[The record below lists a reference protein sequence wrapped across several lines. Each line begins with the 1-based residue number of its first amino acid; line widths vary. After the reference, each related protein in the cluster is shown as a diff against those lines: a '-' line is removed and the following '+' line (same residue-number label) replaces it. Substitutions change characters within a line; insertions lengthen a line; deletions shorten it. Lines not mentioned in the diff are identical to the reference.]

1 MSPKNSIVTGFVYYL
16 LLSRSPLCAHES
28 PFVLAAGTRLRVEF
42 NTAVGT
48 AISRP
53 NDGVEVRLL
62 KPATAGGREILP
74 VGTVL
79 TGRVLAARKGDKH
92 TKTYPMIRLGF
103 TRVTLPDGQSFPVQ
117 ASLAD
122 LGVDEYVDSEGAA
135 STVPPTKGGD
145 IVVPATTTAAGAGIG
160 GIAGGGKGAAIGA
173 GVGGAIGVL
182 GDLSA
187 HIAQWYDFTLKRGR
201 KAWLRL
207 DDDLGLTPPPSHV
220 RKEPDIQGPSAS
232 AQLPQAP
239 ATPPSGENP
248 PRPGAAPTP
257 APPKPENKGV
267 DADLTVLVAT
277 ATASSKPE
285 NKGVVY
291 VEPAPKARFYHVNT
305 EALLRDLNKAGVPL
319 TINPTQADYLLRTS
333 HDSHGFHAEL
343 TDHDG
348 RIAWVGSTR
357 TQGGLAQGI
366 VRYMREHALLK

>member
-1 MSPKNSIVTGFVYYL
+1 
-16 LLSRSPLCAHES
+16 
-28 PFVLAAGTRLRVEF
+28 
-42 NTAVGT
+42 
-48 AISRP
+48 
-53 NDGVEVRLL
+53 
-62 KPATAGGREILP
+62 
-74 VGTVL
+74 
-79 TGRVLAARKGDKH
+79 VLAARKGDKH

-122 LGVDEYVDSEGAA
+122 LGVDVYVDSEGAA
-135 STVPPTKGGD
+135 STVPPTKAGD

-160 GIAGGGKGAAIGA
+160 GIAGGKKGAAMGAGIGA
-173 GVGGAIGVL
+173 AAGILMDL
-182 GDLSA
+182 GD
-187 HIAQWYDFTLKRGR
+187 HFAQWYDFTLKKGR

-207 DDDLGLTPPPSHV
+207 DGDLSLAPPPPNV
-220 RKEPDIQGPSAS
+220 TEEPDTRGPSAS

-239 ATPPSGENP
+239 ATPPSDENP
-248 PRPGAAPTP
+248 PRKGAAPAS

-267 DADLTVLVAT
+267 DADQGVPVAT
-277 ATASSKPE
+277 APPPSKPE
-285 NKGVVY
+285 NKGMVY
-291 VEPAPKARFYHVNT
+291 VEPAPKAWFYRVNT

-319 TINPTQADYLLRTS
+319 TINRTQADYLLRTS
-333 HDSHGFHAEL
+333 QDSHGFHAEL